1 MIIMMDCD
9 VMIMCYDDD
18 DLILAI
24 IFIPVVICIL
34 IISLLTVS
42 IYMRLLMQLVCLT

>member
-1 MIIMMDCD
+1 MIDCD
-9 VMIMCYDDD
+9 AMIMGYDDDDD

-34 IISLLTVS
+34 ITSLLTVS